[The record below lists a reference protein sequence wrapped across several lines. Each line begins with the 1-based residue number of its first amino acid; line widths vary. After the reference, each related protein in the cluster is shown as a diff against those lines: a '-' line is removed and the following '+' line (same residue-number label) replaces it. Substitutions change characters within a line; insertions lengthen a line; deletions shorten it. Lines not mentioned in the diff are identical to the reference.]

1 MNIQLRPCAHVMN
14 VMTRIVGS
22 VSSKMSNNPRANRK
36 EHCKFLARELKFHID
51 KWADETKLS
60 ETMLALFLELF
71 EVIL

>member
-1 MNIQLRPCAHVMN
+1 
-14 VMTRIVGS
+14 
-22 VSSKMSNNPRANRK
+22 MSNNPRANRK